1 MMNAK
6 GRVMLSNLFDV
17 HFTVHWIAGF
27 TAISATL
34 LVVFSLWVE
43 RRRTR
48 PLSIDIDAHYIAD
61 DEVTWTELLR
71 TLDSQS
77 T

>member
-1 MMNAK
+1 MF
-6 GRVMLSNLFDV
+6 SNLLDV
-17 HFTVHWIAGF
+17 QFTVHWIAGF
-27 TAISATL
+27 TAISATI
-34 LVVFSLWVE
+34 LVVFSLWIE

-48 PLSIDIDAHYIAD
+48 PIPVDVDTQYIAD

-77 T
+77 A

>member
-1 MMNAK
+1 
-6 GRVMLSNLFDV
+6 MLSNLLDV

-27 TAISATL
+27 TAVSATT
-34 LVVFSLWVE
+34 LVVFSLWIE

-48 PLSIDIDAHYIAD
+48 PLPVDVDTQYIAD

-77 T
+77 A

>member
-1 MMNAK
+1 MF
-6 GRVMLSNLFDV
+6 SNLLDV

-27 TAISATL
+27 TAISATM
-34 LVVFSLWVE
+34 LVVFRLWIE

-48 PLSIDIDAHYIAD
+48 PLPVDVDTQYIAD

-77 T
+77 A